1 MVTKCYLDSIYLT
14 LHLTQL
20 FQNLG
25 RKEGIKY

>member
-14 LHLTQL
+14 PHLTQL

-25 RKEGIKY
+25 KKEGIKY